1 MATHARSDRGPARRS
16 TTGAR
21 RPIQARLEIGAV
33 DDPLEVEAERTADEV
48 SAALASA
55 GPGLQ
60 ASLARSVGSISRA
73 PLEEDELQGFRL
85 ARTEEDELQA
95 SRVARM
101 EEEEELQASR
111 VERMEEEEELQA
123 SRVARME
130 EEEELQASRVA
141 RAPIGPEGGVV
152 DDDLER
158 RLQGGGG
165 APMAEDVR
173 SRMEA
178 AFGAD
183 FSAVRVAE
191 NPAASEIGARAY
203 TTGADIRFAPGEYQP
218 DSPAGQHLLAHELTH
233 VVQQGAATLGERG
246 PNPAVKLG
254 ERGPNPAVK
263 LGERGPNPA
272 VTPGERGPNPAATPA
287 RLARA
292 EVRREGGPD
301 ANQVDGRATTDR
313 FKAENGAFASLV
325 KGLEAETD
333 KRNIWVMLL
342 SNFFNWGEF
351 RYNGSKHESAFVKE
365 GDCNSLSAMYRMVA
379 AYYGIDVEV
388 KTIAKPVIY
397 VAPTVCVDREYGQ
410 GNIDD
415 GTGGWIF
422 DNHAWVSTPYGEADV
437 LFGQTGAVSYIE
449 GADRPITRNGMAYD
463 TVVVGGQEYCYTR
476 GDLAT
481 HRRDL
486 WSSDPSRWLG
496 FPAR

>member
-1 MATHARSDRGPARRS
+1 
-16 TTGAR
+16 
-21 RPIQARLEIGAV
+21 
-33 DDPLEVEAERTADEV
+33 
-48 SAALASA
+48 
-55 GPGLQ
+55 
-60 ASLARSVGSISRA
+60 SRA

-85 ARTEEDELQA
+85 ARTEED
-95 SRVARM
+95 
-101 EEEEELQASR
+101 
-111 VERMEEEEELQA
+111 ELQA

-233 VVQQGAATLGERG
+233 VVQQGAAT
-246 PNPAVKLG
+246 LG